1 MGLGFYT
8 GQVIRNR
15 RIRERNELKEDRQ
28 ADQDIW
34 QTKFDKQNEIA
45 WKQWYDKNTILEQ
58 QKIDA
63 EGRAAEASAA
73 ATESSRIF
81 ELDVLALKRAY
92 ELEDKDAAQAWW
104 KDQQEILNDYA
115 KQSAVDKQDTLKAWD
130 NEKFERDRKA
140 RQEDLR
146 EEIGLRSKTANEQ
159 FDYQYG
165 IKTETAKE
173 SAIAAHANEMQK
185 LLFERVMDGK
195 LVGTDFVAAV
205 GSTTDSKAQIL
216 QYSAAIKALGIED
229 NNKVLSQLAG
239 LNNPTVMKSAFDILQ
254 KHHQELVKS
263 GQTGQNLIDSFREGA
278 NEYFGNLV
286 ITEPDPSKA
295 DALIKQMETVLGGPL
310 DALVKSS
317 IKSNVGTTGSI
328 VAPIEPTIVEGL
340 DPGKL
345 GEWTDVIE
353 RNITARAN
361 TERNSISKAKTTLN
375 EIQKTGTP
383 DQVQTAKEVLAF
395 ITERDTKIAMGL
407 DDAKKDD
414 LFGLVMM
421 YGNAGVEEIKAAEPR
436 FETAPIPEMLKQA
449 MEAAPIEVS
458 SQKIL
463 RELIKY
469 GVVKKGDKVTFINA
483 DGKKVTKTYS
493 GK

>member
-1 MGLGFYT
+1 MGLGHFV
-8 GQVIRNR
+8 GLNNR
-15 RIRERNELKEDRQ
+15 EKRIRERKELLADRQ
-28 ADQDIW
+28 ADMDIW
-34 QTKFDKQNEIA
+34 QTKFDKQNEVA
-45 WKQWYDKNTILEQ
+45 WQLWLDKNKITNQ
-58 QKIDA
+58 QQIEA
-63 EGRAAEASAA
+63 EKRAEEANIRAGERSMAA
-73 ATESSRIF
+73 

-92 ELEDKDAAQAWW
+92 ELDDRDAAQAWW
-104 KDQQEILNDYA
+104 KEQQTILNEFA
-115 KQSAVDKQDTLKAWD
+115 EQKAVDDQNRLVAWD

-146 EEIGLRSKTANEQ
+146 SEIGLRTAAANEQ

-173 SAIAAHANEMQK
+173 AAIAAHANEMQK

-205 GSTTDSKAQIL
+205 GGTTDSKAQIL
-216 QYSAAIKALGIED
+216 QYSAAIKALGVEND
-229 NNKVLSQLAG
+229 NPVLAQLAG
-239 LNNPTVMKSAFDILQ
+239 LNNPAVMKSAFDILQ

-295 DALIKQMETVLGGPL
+295 DALIQQMETVLGGPL

-317 IKSNVGTTGSI
+317 IKTNVGTKGSAI
-328 VAPIEPTIVEGL
+328 SPIEPTIVEPL

-345 GEWTDVIE
+345 GEWTDVIK

-395 ITERDTKIAMGL
+395 ITERDTKIAMAL

-436 FETAPIPEMLKQA
+436 YETAPIPEMFKQA
-449 MEAAPIEVS
+449 MESAPIEVS
-458 SQKIL
+458 NTKVL
-463 RELIKY
+463 RALISY
-469 GVVKKGDKVTFINA
+469 GIIKKGDKVTYIDASGN
-483 DGKKVTKTYS
+483 KVTKTYS

>member
-8 GQVIRNR
+8 GQVNRER
-15 RIRERNELKEDRQ
+15 RIRKRKELLEDRQ
-28 ADQDIW
+28 AKQNIW
-34 QTKFDKQNEIA
+34 QTQFDKQNEAA
-45 WKQWYDKNTILEQ
+45 WKQWFDQNKILEQ
-58 QKIDA
+58 QKADA
-63 EGRAAEASAA
+63 EERAEQADIRSGERRMAA
-73 ATESSRIF
+73 

-92 ELEDKDAAQAWW
+92 ELEDNVAAQNWW
-104 KDQQEILNDYA
+104 KEQQYILNKYA
-115 KQSAVDKQDTLKAWD
+115 EQKAVNNQGRIQAWD
-130 NEKFERDRKA
+130 NEKFKRDRKA

-146 EEIGLRSKTANEQ
+146 TEIGLRTAAANEQ

-173 SAIAAHANEMQK
+173 AAIAAHANEMQK
-185 LLFERVMDGK
+185 ILFERVMDGK

-205 GSTTDSKAQIL
+205 GSTADSQAQIL
-216 QYSAAIKALGIED
+216 QYSAAIKALGVEGD
-229 NNKVLSQLAG
+229 NPVLSQLAG

-317 IKSNVGTTGSI
+317 IKTNVGTKGSAI
-328 VAPIEPTIVEGL
+328 SPIEPTVVEPLGP
-340 DPGKL
+340 DKL
-345 GEWTDVIE
+345 GQWKDVIKD
-353 RNITARAN
+353 NITARAN
-361 TERNSISKAKTTLN
+361 TERNSIAKAKTTLN
-375 EIQKTGTP
+375 QIQKTGTP
-383 DQVQTAKEVLAF
+383 EEVQTAKEVLAF
-395 ITERDTKIAMGL
+395 ITERDTKIGMAL

-436 FETAPIPEMLKQA
+436 YETAPIPEMFKQA
-449 MEAAPIEVS
+449 MESAPIEVS
-458 SQKIL
+458 NTKVL
-463 RELIKY
+463 RALINY
-469 GVVKKGDKVTFINA
+469 GIIKKGDRVTYIDA
-483 DGKKVTKTYS
+483 SGEKVTKTYS

>member
-1 MGLGFYT
+1 M
-8 GQVIRNR
+8 
-15 RIRERNELKEDRQ
+15 
-28 ADQDIW
+28 
-34 QTKFDKQNEIA
+34 
-45 WKQWYDKNTILEQ
+45 
-58 QKIDA
+58 
-63 EGRAAEASAA
+63 AA
-73 ATESSRIF
+73 

-92 ELEDKDAAQAWW
+92 ELDDRDAAQAWW
-104 KDQQEILNDYA
+104 KEQQTILNEFA
-115 KQSAVDKQDTLKAWD
+115 EQKAVDDQNRLIAWD

-146 EEIGLRSKTANEQ
+146 AEIGLRTAAANEQ

-173 SAIAAHANEMQK
+173 AAIAAHANEMQK

-205 GSTTDSKAQIL
+205 GGTTDSKAQIL
-216 QYSAAIKALGIED
+216 QYSAAIKALGVEND
-229 NNKVLSQLAG
+229 NPVLAQLAG

-295 DALIKQMETVLGGPL
+295 DALIQQMETVLGGPL

-317 IKSNVGTTGSI
+317 IKTNVGTKGSAI
-328 VAPIEPTIVEGL
+328 SPIEPTIVEPL

-395 ITERDTKIAMGL
+395 ITERDTKIAMAL

-421 YGNAGVEEIKAAEPR
+421 YGNAGVEEIKKAEPR
-436 FETAPIPEMLKQA
+436 FKDAPIPEMLKQA
-449 MEAAPIEVS
+449 MEAAPIEVLNR
-458 SQKIL
+458 KVL
-463 RELIKY
+463 GKLINY
-469 GVVKKGDKVTFINA
+469 GIIKKGDIVTYINVNGKRVTEKW
-483 DGKKVTKTYS
+483 DGT
-493 GK
+493 

>member
-8 GQVIRNR
+8 GQVNRER
-15 RIRERNELKEDRQ
+15 RIRKRKELLEDRQ
-28 ADQDIW
+28 AKQNIW
-34 QTKFDKQNEIA
+34 QTQFDKQNEAA
-45 WKQWYDKNTILEQ
+45 WKQWFNQNKILEQ

-63 EGRAAEASAA
+63 EERAEQADIRSGERRMAA
-73 ATESSRIF
+73 

-92 ELEDKDAAQAWW
+92 ELEDKDAAQNWW
-104 KDQQEILNDYA
+104 KEQQYILNKYA
-115 KQSAVDKQDTLKAWD
+115 EQKAVNNQGRIQAWD

-146 EEIGLRSKTANEQ
+146 TEIGLRTAAANEQ

-173 SAIAAHANEMQK
+173 AAIAAHANEMQK
-185 LLFERVMDGK
+185 ILFERVMDGK
-195 LVGTDFVAAV
+195 LVGTDVVAAV
-205 GSTTDSKAQIL
+205 GGTKDSKAQIL
-216 QYSAAIKALGIED
+216 QYSAAIKALGVEND
-229 NNKVLSQLAG
+229 NPVLSQLAG
-239 LNNPTVMKSAFDILQ
+239 LNNPAVMKSAFDILQ

-295 DALIKQMETVLGGPL
+295 DTLIQQMETVLGGPL

-317 IKSNVGTTGSI
+317 IKTNVGTKGSAI
-328 VAPIEPTIVEGL
+328 SPIEPTVVEPLGP
-340 DPGKL
+340 DKL
-345 GEWTDVIE
+345 GQWKDVIKD
-353 RNITARAN
+353 NITTRAN
-361 TERNSISKAKTTLN
+361 TERNSIAKAKTTLN
-375 EIQKTGTP
+375 QIQKTGTAEE
-383 DQVQTAKEVLAF
+383 VQTAKEVLAF
-395 ITERDTKIAMGL
+395 ITERDTKIAMAL

-436 FETAPIPEMLKQA
+436 YETAPIPEMFKQA
-449 MEAAPIEVS
+449 MESAPIEVS
-458 SQKIL
+458 NTKVL
-463 RELIKY
+463 RALINY
-469 GVVKKGDKVTFINA
+469 GIIKKGDRVTYIDASGN
-483 DGKKVTKTYS
+483 KVTKTYS

>member
-1 MGLGFYT
+1 MGIGHFT
-8 GQVIRNR
+8 GLNNRNK
-15 RIRERNELKEDRQ
+15 RIRERNELLADRQ

-34 QTKFDKQNEIA
+34 QTQFDKQNEVA
-45 WKQWYDKNTILEQ
+45 WKQWFDKNTITNQ
-58 QKIDA
+58 QQIKA
-63 EGRAAEASAA
+63 EKRAAEASAA
-73 ATESSRIF
+73 ATEASQIF

-92 ELEDKDAAQAWW
+92 QLDDRDSAQEWW
-104 KDQQEILNDYA
+104 KEQQDILNKYA
-115 KQSAVDKQDTLKAWD
+115 EQKAVDAQDRLVAWD

-165 IKTETAKE
+165 VKTETAKE
-173 SAIAAHANEMQK
+173 AAIAAHANEMQK

-205 GSTTDSKAQIL
+205 GGTTDSKAQIL

-229 NNKVLSQLAG
+229 NNPVLSQLAG

-317 IKSNVGTTGSI
+317 IKSSVGTTGSV
-328 VAPIEPTIVEGL
+328 VAPIEPTIVESL

-345 GEWTDVIE
+345 GEWTDVIKE
-353 RNITARAN
+353 NVKARAN

>member
-8 GQVIRNR
+8 GLRNR
-15 RIRERNELKEDRQ
+15 NTRIRERNEFIEDRDAANQEWQ
-28 ADQDIW
+28 AR
-34 QTKFDKQNEIA
+34 FDKGNEVA

-63 EGRAAEASAA
+63 EGRAAKASAA

-92 ELEDKDAAQAWW
+92 ELDDKDAAQAWW

-159 FDYQYG
+159 FNYQYG

-229 NNKVLSQLAG
+229 NNPVLSQLAG

-317 IKSNVGTTGSI
+317 IKSSVGTTGSV
-328 VAPIEPTIVEGL
+328 VAPIEPTIVESL

-345 GEWTDVIE
+345 GEWTDVIKE
-353 RNITARAN
+353 NVKARAN

-383 DQVQTAKEVLAF
+383 DEVQTAKEVLAF
-395 ITERDTKIAMGL
+395 ITERDTKIAMSL

-414 LFGLVMM
+414 LFGLIMM
-421 YGNAGVEEIKAAEPR
+421 YGNAGVEEIKAEEPR

-458 SQKIL
+458 NTKIL
-463 RELIKY
+463 RALINY
-469 GVVKKGDKVTFINA
+469 GIIKKGDKVTYINA